1 MVRFEADIVRPWSIG
16 RTDSIRNRIGCYR
29 EVSERALN
37 DKVYPSA
44 DYNVTVELCAEFGSS
59 TKVVCRW
66 NMS

>member
-1 MVRFEADIVRPWSIG
+1 MVLFETNIVRPWSIG

-44 DYNVTVELCAEFGSS
+44 DYNVTVELCAEFG
-59 TKVVCRW
+59 TFKEVVCR
-66 NMS
+66 

>member
-1 MVRFEADIVRPWSIG
+1 MVRFETDIVRPRSIRG
-16 RTDSIRNRIGCYR
+16 TDSIGIRIGCYR

-59 TKVVCRW
+59 IKAVRQW